1 MSVGSRRLSETVFW
15 VLTLGVLGI
24 PHAVGQGSLP
34 KYDLATE
41 IKMKGTVQEFRLP
54 AKGSEKESA
63 HLMVKSGENT
73 IDVYLCP
80 KSFLDDMGSSIAKG
94 DEVSLT
100 GSKVKQDGAD
110 LMLAREV
117 SKGNDTLVLRDDK
130 GKPIWNWH
138 H

>member
-1 MSVGSRRLSETVFW
+1 MSVGSRRLSETVFL